1 MNIIKPVSLAVGC
14 LALFG
19 CGDDEPNTP
28 DAKTVDAKNVDS
40 PGPFVEMPNMPL
52 SAPDGGEIR
61 IENLIFPDG
70 ISRTLTTAYFLK
82 AQAGDPTPQPFP
94 NVVMDDVLNCNSNM
108 DHIYPF
114 GDASSTI
121 GAPATYGVEGREYMD
136 VGDKITLQ
144 DKDGATP
151 AFDLNGA
158 QNFITPF
165 LGGSFHEFTYNPD
178 TTASGGDPFLAVPAA
193 RMGGTGDNVA
203 GHKLKVT
210 VPGGPDL
217 GEERVFDFE
226 GPFSGIEI
234 PPRPVVSDF
243 SKLGITSAMD
253 ISKSQPFTRSWTI
266 PAGAPTDLLSFVAV
280 FNTVGGVYLTK
291 LCVTAKPGKIT
302 IPAATLA
309 TFPDEGIMFI
319 AHLLH
324 RTRTFDNVR
333 RIDMVGT
340 ACTATYFTI
349 KP

>member
-1 MNIIKPVSLAVGC
+1 MKISIYKPLSLAVGC
-14 LALFG
+14 LALIG
-19 CGDDEPNTP
+19 CGDDDSPNTP
-28 DAKTVDAKNVDS
+28 DAKSVDAKPVDA
-40 PGPFVEMPNMPL
+40 GPFVEMPNFPL

-94 NVVMDDVLNCNSNM
+94 NVVDNDVLNCNTFN

-114 GDASSTI
+114 GDASSTV

-151 AFDLNGA
+151 AFDLIGY
-158 QNFITPF
+158 QNFVTPF

-178 TTASGGDPFLAVPAA
+178 TAAGDPFLAVPAE
-193 RMGGTGDNVA
+193 RMGGKGDNLT

-210 VPGGPDL
+210 IPGGPDATA
-217 GEERVFDFE
+217 RVFDFE
-226 GPFSGIEI
+226 GDFAGIEI
-234 PPRPVVSDF
+234 PPRPVISDF
-243 SKLGITSAMD
+243 SKLGVPSEMD

-266 PAGAPTDLLSFVAV
+266 PEGTSPGLLSFVAV
-280 FNTVGGVYLTK
+280 FNTTGSVYLTN
-291 LCVTAKPGKIT
+291 LCITAKPGKIT
-302 IPAATLA
+302 ISPEDLA
-309 TFPDEGIMFI
+309 TFPPTGIMFI
-319 AHLLH
+319 AHLFH

-340 ACTATYFTI
+340 ACTATQFTI
-349 KP
+349 TN